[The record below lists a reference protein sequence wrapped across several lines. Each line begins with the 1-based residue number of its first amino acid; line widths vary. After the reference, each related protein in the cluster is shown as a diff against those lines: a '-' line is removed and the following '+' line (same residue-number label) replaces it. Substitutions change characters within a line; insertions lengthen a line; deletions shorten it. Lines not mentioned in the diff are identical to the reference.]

1 MANRHGLHT
10 AMTITSQSVANIRYS
25 ATGASFILIY
35 QGRMLIGDKALKR
48 KWHLF
53 RFQFG
58 MKYEYVQRKR
68 DLLLEGLCPHTKAAE
83 TLGRAFLF
91 NE

>member
-1 MANRHGLHT
+1 M
-10 AMTITSQSVANIRYS
+10 
-25 ATGASFILIY
+25 
-35 QGRMLIGDKALKR
+35 MLIGEKALKR
-48 KWHLF
+48 TWYLF

-68 DLLLEGLCPHTKAAE
+68 DLLLDLLGLCPHTKAAE